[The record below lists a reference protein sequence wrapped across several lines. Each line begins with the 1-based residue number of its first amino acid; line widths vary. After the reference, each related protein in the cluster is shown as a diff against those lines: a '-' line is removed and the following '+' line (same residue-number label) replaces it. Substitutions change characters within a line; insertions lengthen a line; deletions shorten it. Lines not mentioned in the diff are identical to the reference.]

1 MKRFTFRI
9 LVCLI
14 PTLISLAVVGWAYYR
29 YAHVD
34 GGGFRLGVDLVGGT
48 ILVYEIDETKTKDTT
63 YKKDELAS
71 ALKKRIDPADLYNV
85 TIRPAGESRVEI
97 IPPTRGKHPAESEQ
111 RNWNR
116 LLDEARKAFGPED
129 DPDAYD
135 DVRRNDR
142 AGLVEAIMKA
152 NPKEDRSEVDQWV
165 EKRTVK
171 GGREKRSL
179 TGDEVE

>member
-63 YKKDELAS
+63 YKKDDLAN

-97 IPPTRGKHPAESEQ
+97 ILPTGGKHQAEIEQ
-111 RNWNR
+111 RNWNK
-116 LLDEARKAFGPED
+116 LLDEAAREYPPD
-129 DPDAYD
+129 DPEAYT
-135 DVRRNDR
+135 DVKRNDR
-142 AGLVEAIMKA
+142 AALVDAIMKA
-152 NPKEDRSEVDQWV
+152 NKKLDRSDVDQWV

-179 TGDEVE
+179 TGDEV